1 MYGFEILRTHQNY
14 ICHWLLNNI
23 LFYVVKELRLMPV
36 KYIEPT
42 LLKILTENSGK
53 KLSSSQFNTLMV
65 SIICVKNM

>member
-14 ICHWLLNNI
+14 ICHLLLNNI
-23 LFYVVKELRLMPV
+23 LFSVVKELRLMPV

-53 KLSSSQFNTLMV
+53 KLSSSQFNTLLV